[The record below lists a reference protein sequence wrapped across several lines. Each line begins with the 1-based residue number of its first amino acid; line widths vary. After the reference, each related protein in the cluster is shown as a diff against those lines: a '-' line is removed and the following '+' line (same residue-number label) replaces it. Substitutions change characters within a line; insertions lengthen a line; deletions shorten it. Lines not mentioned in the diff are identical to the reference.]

1 VDGALC
7 ESFSDDSIETEL
19 DAVADVDERVK
30 RARHGSEEHLAV
42 AAEEVVFE
50 DGNGRGLVAFR
61 SVWVAEVRRSG
72 DEAVEE
78 AEVVGVE
85 SVGGKVKPSSEERG
99 RDGHTARLRGVP
111 SSSSP

>member
-1 VDGALC
+1 VDGALS
-7 ESFSDDSIETEL
+7 ESFRHDGVETEL
-19 DAVADVDERVK
+19 DSVADVDERVEG
-30 RARHGSEEHLAV
+30 ARDGSEEHLTMTNK
-42 AAEEVVFE
+42 EVVFE
-50 DGNGRGLVAFR
+50 HGNGRGLVAFR
-61 SVWVAEVRRSG
+61 SVRVAEVRRSG

-99 RDGHTARLRGVP
+99 RDGHTAHLRGVP